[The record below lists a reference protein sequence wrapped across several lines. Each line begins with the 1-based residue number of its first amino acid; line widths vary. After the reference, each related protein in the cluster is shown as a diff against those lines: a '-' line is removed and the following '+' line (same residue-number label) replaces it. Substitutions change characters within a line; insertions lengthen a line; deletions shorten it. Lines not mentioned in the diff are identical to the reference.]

1 MHPPNPAL
9 LTDIVAIDGPAG
21 VGKSSIAKAVAAALG
36 YRHLDT
42 GAMYRAATWWAM
54 HRGVDWADPEA
65 LARATA
71 AMPLH
76 LEDSNGRT
84 RVWVEDAEV
93 TEAIR
98 SLEVTNNIRHLD
110 GIPEVRAHL
119 VALQREQAALGPTVA
134 EGRDMG
140 TVVFP
145 HARCKIFLDASLD
158 ERTRRRALQLA
169 AQGKDVDVARL
180 REEIDRRDQND
191 RTRKTAPL
199 RPAEDAIIIDTTSLN
214 EAEVEAAVLER
225 ARAAMGR

>member
-1 MHPPNPAL
+1 MHAPNPVS

-21 VGKSSIAKAVAAALG
+21 VGKSSVAKGVAAALG
-36 YRHLDT
+36 FRHLDT

-54 HRGVDWADPEA
+54 HRGIDWADPDA
-65 LARATA
+65 LAAATA
-71 AMPLH
+71 AMPLR
-76 LEDSNGRT
+76 LQAENGRT
-84 RVWVEDAEV
+84 RVWVDDAEV
-93 TEAIR
+93 TDAIR

-119 VALQREQAALGPTVA
+119 VALQRQHAAQGPTVA

-158 ERTRRRALQLA
+158 ERTRRRAQQLS
-169 AQGKDVDVARL
+169 AQGKFVDLARL
-180 REEIDRRDQND
+180 RDEIDRRDHND

-199 RPAEDAIIIDTTSLN
+199 RPAEDAILIDTTHLDES
-214 EAEVEAAVLER
+214 AVEAAVLNL
-225 ARAAMGR
+225 ARAALRP

>member
-1 MHPPNPAL
+1 MHALNPVL

-21 VGKSSIAKAVAAALG
+21 VGKSSVAKAVAAALS

-54 HRGVDWADPEA
+54 HRGVDWADPDA

-71 AMPLH
+71 AMPLRM
-76 LEDSNGRT
+76 EAGNGRT
-84 RVWVEDAEV
+84 RVWVDEEEV
-93 TEAIR
+93 TDAIR

-119 VALQREQAALGPTVA
+119 VALQRAQAAQGPTVA

-145 HARCKIFLDASLD
+145 HARCKIFLDASLE

-169 AQGKDVDVARL
+169 TQGKTVNVARL
-180 REEIDRRDQND
+180 QDEIDQRDRND

-199 RPAEDAIIIDTTSLN
+199 RPAEDAIIIDTTHLGES
-214 EAEVEAAVLER
+214 EVEAAVLEK
-225 ARAAMGR
+225 ARAALNR